1 MGTQCLLWMAAL
13 CGTLA
18 VTSSGSDFGEA
29 VYSNCSE
36 ARYAQG
42 SAYES
47 NLGKFMASILSQKPS
62 NGYRNVSVGAGNV
75 TVRGLFQCRGD
86 LGDADCYECK
96 KSAVARAPQ
105 LCGGTVGARVQLRGC
120 YLRYDNGARLTAVGG
135 PESPVYK
142 ACSPEVTAD
151 PGFIRSRDAVF
162 ATLEK
167 ESLDGNGYL
176 STNSGG
182 DSGAPRVSG
191 TSQCKR
197 DLAWPECGY
206 CVVKAVQELED
217 SCGASVRGQVY
228 LEKCS
233 ATYSMDNPTPSAPH
247 SMDNPPPTAPQH
259 QDPTPSAPQHQ
270 APSPPSSKSNHVDS
284 KTIAIVIGGVASAI
298 FAFIFL
304 LFLKSLCK
312 SED

>member
-1 MGTQCLLWMAAL
+1 MGTQCLLWMVAL
-13 CGTLA
+13 CGTIA

-29 VYSNCSE
+29 VYHGCSE

-62 NGYRNVSVGAGNV
+62 NGYRNVSVGSGNV

-86 LGDADCYECK
+86 LGDEDCSECK

-120 YLRYDNGARLTAVGG
+120 YLRYDNGARLTAAGD
-135 PESPVYK
+135 PENPVYK
-142 ACSPEVTAD
+142 ACSPEVSAD
-151 PGFIRSRDAVF
+151 PGFLRSRNDVF

-167 ESLDGNGYL
+167 ESLDGNGHL
-176 STNSGG
+176 STDSGG

-191 TSQCKR
+191 TSQCEG

-206 CVVKAVQELED
+206 CVVKAVQELKD
-217 SCGASVRGQVY
+217 TCGASVRGQVY

-233 ATYSMDNPTPSAPH
+233 AAYSMDNPTPSAPH
-247 SMDNPPPTAPQH
+247 STDNS
-259 QDPTPSAPQHQ
+259 TPSAPQHQ
-270 APSPPSSKSNHVDS
+270 APSSPSSKSNHVDS
-284 KTIAIVIGGVASAI
+284 KTIAVVIGGVAAAI